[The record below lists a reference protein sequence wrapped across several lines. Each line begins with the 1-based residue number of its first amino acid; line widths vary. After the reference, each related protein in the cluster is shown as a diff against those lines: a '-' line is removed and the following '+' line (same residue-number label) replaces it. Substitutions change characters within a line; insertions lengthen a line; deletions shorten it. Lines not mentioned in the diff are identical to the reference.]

1 MIDINTLRGSTV
13 RDNAGTK
20 GELLNLTLPWVKVG
34 WQDEGALA
42 PREESFLRSDPRM
55 EAVEILTLDQGWIPL
70 GNLIGVEEEADGPRG
85 PSLVEDLENLL
96 LEKPRSP
103 FKTAA
108 SIGPSVAGGW
118 PAKKGGKHH
127 MKHRKQDYW
136 DCSGS
141 NYHYL
146 CKGKEGE
153 KKKIKRD
160 PGAKAVY
167 NKDYKEYKKR
177 QRDVAEPHKRIVT
190 KNKKKRAAAAAAKK
204 AAGAT
209 KRPAAKKKGLLHKA
223 KSAIK
228 RILGRK

>member
-13 RDNAGTK
+13 RDNAGTR

-34 WQDEGALA
+34 WQDENSLL

-55 EAVEILTLDQGWIPL
+55 ESVEILTLDRGWIPL
-70 GNLIGVEEEADGPRG
+70 SSLIGVVEEDVDGPRG
-85 PSLVEDLENLL
+85 PSLAEDLENLL

-118 PAKKGGKHH
+118 PAKAGGKHH

-160 PGAKAVY
+160 PGAKAAY
-167 NKDYKEYKKR
+167 NKDYKEYQSR
-177 QRDVAEPHKRIVT
+177 QRDVAEPNKRIVA

-204 AAGAT
+204 VAGA
-209 KRPAAKKKGLLHKA
+209 KKPAAKKGLLQRAKA
-223 KSAIK
+223 AVK
-228 RILGRK
+228 RIIGRK

>member
-34 WQDEGALA
+34 WQDEGVLI

-70 GNLIGVEEEADGPRG
+70 STLIGTVTEDEDEGPRG

-118 PAKKGGKHH
+118 PAKAGGKHH

-141 NYHYL
+141 NYKYL

-160 PGAKAVY
+160 PEKKAAY
-167 NKDYKEYKKR
+167 NQDYKEYQKAQKT
-177 QRDVAEPHKRIVT
+177 VAEPHKRIQA
-190 KNKKKRAAAAAAKK
+190 KNKKKRAAKKAAAAAKK
-204 AAGAT
+204 
-209 KRPAAKKKGLLHKA
+209 PAKKKGLIQRAKA
-223 KSAIK
+223 ALK
-228 RILGRK
+228 RIVGKK